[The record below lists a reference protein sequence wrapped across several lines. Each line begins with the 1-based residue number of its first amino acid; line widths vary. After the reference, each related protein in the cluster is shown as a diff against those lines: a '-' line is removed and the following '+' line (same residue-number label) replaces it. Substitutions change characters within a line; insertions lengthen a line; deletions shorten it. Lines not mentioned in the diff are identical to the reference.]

1 MDEMRR
7 KIVSDE
13 GCFASTF
20 ERQYYRKGD
29 MFVKRCLRKSE
40 YRTGYRGLYI
50 PKLGMERLR
59 NEAASLLFVQESTNV
74 PVPRLYDHFDHD
86 GAYYIAMEYIE
97 GVCMSSLA
105 EDQKEAVAKQIEIYL
120 STLHNL
126 KSTKIG
132 GPAGIIVPPYRIVEK
147 TEDQTWNLPTEGRLY
162 SFCHMD
168 LSQHN
173 VIVDP
178 ETLKINAIIDMEYS
192 QAFGPNNLIYLSTEG
207 LVLRSLAIAKLTI
220 HSSYSNFSLS
230 VLITLLSRNYTA
242 KDIVSLGP
250 Q

>member
-20 ERQYYRKGD
+20 ERKYYRKGD
-29 MFVKRCLRKSE
+29 MFVKRCLRNSE

-86 GAYYIAMEYIE
+86 GAYYIAMEYTE

-105 EDQKEAVAKQIEIYL
+105 EDQKEAVVKQIETHL

-132 GPAGIIVPPYRIVEK
+132 GPSGIIVPPYRIVEK

-192 QAFGPNNLIYLSTEG
+192 GFWPEQFDLPFYRRLGPSVARDSEIDDTLELLEF
-207 LVLRSLAIAKLTI
+207 LTV
-220 HSSYSNFSLS
+220 SSYYSPLTR
-230 VLITLLSRNYTA
+230 LYR
-242 KDIVSLGP
+242 
-250 Q
+250 